1 MTINF
6 SPIAWL
12 DKTLP
17 PSLRDQNDAALLL
30 RARVLMALCLMYLSS
45 TVSIA
50 VSIAILNMFG
60 VITLWS
66 AVLSSSVSSSVYL
79 VTLIY
84 FKRSANLFWAANLFM
99 STLFFATLA
108 FVYATGG
115 LHSPV
120 LMILMCVCVCA
131 FLMAGKYAGLFWSLM
146 VALVY
151 VIFYILDQN
160 GIQTLQVVEDELLDL
175 LMFFSWLY
183 AGVIIFGGM
192 ALFASLTRNLSNTL
206 NQEREQLRVKATY
219 DPLTGAYNRPFFHD
233 RIVQHLAQ
241 CHEPGRAFV
250 FLDIEI
256 MINALLSREDEELY
270 LQQAV
275 QALQNRYPGRVEPA
289 RSGGLALMA
298 IIQDVADHEEAE
310 EVVGSVYVALQ
321 SALDEMVAGI
331 VMGAVMVPSYSET
344 ENEIIQTGRKA
355 TLEAKSANK
364 PFVIYTDED
373 RIKLEAWTPKNW
385 ARRRFSEVVAR

>member
-1 MTINF
+1 MINF
-6 SPIAWL
+6 NPLALL

-17 PSLRDQNDAALLL
+17 PSLREQNDATILL
-30 RARVLMALCLMYLSS
+30 RARVLMAMCLMYLSS
-45 TVSIA
+45 TISIA
-50 VSIAILNMFG
+50 ASIAILNLLG
-60 VITLWS
+60 LITLWS
-66 AVLSSSVSSSVYL
+66 AVLSSTVSSSVYL

-84 FKRSANLFWAANLFM
+84 FKRSANLFWSANLFM

-115 LHSPV
+115 VHSPV
-120 LMILMCVCVCA
+120 MMILMCVCVCA
-131 FLMAGKYAGLFWSLM
+131 FLMAGKYVGLFWSFM
-146 VALVY
+146 VGLVY
-151 VIFYILDQN
+151 VIFYMLDQN
-160 GIQTLQVVEDELLDL
+160 GIKTLQVVEDSLQDL
-175 LMFFSWLY
+175 LVFFSWLY

-233 RIVQHLAQ
+233 RIMQYLAACQ
-241 CHEPGRAFV
+241 EPGRAFV
-250 FLDIEI
+250 FLDIEL
-256 MINALLSREDEELY
+256 MISALLSREEEELY

-289 RSGGLALMA
+289 RSGGMALMA
-298 IIQDVADHEEAE
+298 IIQDVADREQAE

-321 SALDEMVAGI
+321 SALDETMVAI
-331 VMGAVMVPSYSET
+331 VMGAVMVPSYSEM

-355 TLEAKSANK
+355 TLEAKSLGK
-364 PFVIYTDED
+364 SFVIYTDED